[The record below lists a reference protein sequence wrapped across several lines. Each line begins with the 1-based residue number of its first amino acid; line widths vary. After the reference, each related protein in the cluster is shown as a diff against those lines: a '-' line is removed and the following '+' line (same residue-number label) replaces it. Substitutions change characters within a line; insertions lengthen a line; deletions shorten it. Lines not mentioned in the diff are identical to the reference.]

1 MNTYQLTV
9 AAPDG
14 NIFQGE
20 AVCLNL
26 RGTEGNL
33 AVMAGHV
40 PFITAVVPGAV
51 TIELPDDT
59 VRAGHLDGGI
69 LTVSADGVTLLAGS
83 FTFDDEA

>member
-1 MNTYQLTV
+1 MNTFLLTV

-14 NIFQGE
+14 NRFQGE

-26 RGTEGNL
+26 RGTEGDL

-40 PFITAVVPGAV
+40 PFITAVQPGTV

-59 VRAGHLDGGI
+59 VRTGHLDGGI
-69 LTVSADGVTLLAGS
+69 LTVAADGVTLLAGS
-83 FTFDDEA
+83 FTFDEE

>member
-1 MNTYQLTV
+1 MSTYPLTI

-14 NIFQGE
+14 NVFQGE

-26 RGTEGNL
+26 RGTEGDL

-40 PFITAVVPGAV
+40 PFITAVKAGAV

-69 LTVSADGVTLLAGS
+69 LTVAAEGVTLLAGS
-83 FTFDDEA
+83 FQFDA

>member
-1 MNTYQLTV
+1 MKTFKLIVSTPQ
-9 AAPDG
+9 G
-14 NIFQGE
+14 NVLEKEITMLS
-20 AVCLNL
+20 V
-26 RGTEGNL
+26 RGTEGSL

-40 PFITAVVPGAV
+40 PFITAVAPGAV

-69 LTVSADGVTLLAGS
+69 LTVAADGVTLLAGS